1 VITNE
6 RQFRISKK
14 KLADLESELESAP
27 AAGDARV
34 DEFARM
40 ARSALVGTVARMREE
55 IGAYEALSSGTFGP
69 IEIRSLEDLPEALI
83 RARIARALSQADLAS
98 LLGLKEQQIQRYE
111 ASRYASANLRRVLEI
126 ARVLGLSGAPIA
138 VERR

>member
-1 VITNE
+1 MITNE

-27 AAGDARV
+27 APGDARD

-40 ARSALVGTVARMREE
+40 ARSALVGTVARMRDE
-55 IGAYEALSSGTFGP
+55 IGAYEALASGTFGP

-126 ARVLGLSGAPIA
+126 ARVLGLSSAPIA
-138 VERR
+138 VEGR

>member
-1 VITNE
+1 MITNE

-14 KLADLESELESAP
+14 KLVDLESELVGAP
-27 AAGDARV
+27 APGDASD

-55 IGAYEALSSGTFGP
+55 IGAYEALSSGSFGP

-126 ARVLGLSGAPIA
+126 ARVLGLSSAPIA
-138 VERR
+138 VEGR